1 MWDLVIAELQSGCS
15 ATAEQGMM
23 AAARKV
29 LACVSPRETPE
40 TRTRLLKCLIHF
52 CPDGSMLHNVLKI
65 LDAYDDFSFAI
76 RTCWMHEGLCVLDE
90 AQWFARLDT
99 LHERGE
105 HVLKESVQMVP
116 RSARR
121 RLEVTLSSRHEWCI
135 SRQRS
140 WGLPIPVFYH
150 KITNEPLISEES
162 IDHLQ
167 SILKTYVVK
176 NDKDEILR
184 EGADCWWDLSVREL
198 LPPSLQDQEDEYEKG
213 TDTLDVRFDIGTRCC
228 QIWLSQTKTDKF
240 VWFQSS
246 LLTSLAMQETAP
258 YKNVSTHGF
267 TLDERGSKMS
277 KSLGNTVV
285 PNDFINGCIMSVPM
299 ADNEVKS
306 KKQSKI
312 TRSTTQKMKHSKVP
326 AYGADVLRFWMAT
339 TDYTSDVS
347 IGPRAVGKAS
357 DALRKVRNT
366 HAVRH
371 QKMQLTVDRYMLHEL
386 NSLAHSVSAAYDAFA
401 FSLAQHSLS
410 HFISTDLS
418 ALYMEAAKD
427 RLYCDEAD
435 SQARRSAQTVLW
447 LSLQALTQALVPVVP
462 HTAEDIRLHWISQL
476 QGDIPLE
483 DVPAVCS

>member
-1 MWDLVIAELQSGCS
+1 MC
-15 ATAEQGMM
+15 
-23 AAARKV
+23 
-29 LACVSPRETPE
+29 
-40 TRTRLLKCLIHF
+40 
-52 CPDGSMLHNVLKI
+52 
-65 LDAYDDFSFAI
+65 
-76 RTCWMHEGLCVLDE
+76 GLTV
-90 AQWFARLDT
+90 A
-99 LHERGE
+99 
-105 HVLKESVQMVP
+105 
-116 RSARR
+116 
-121 RLEVTLSSRHEWCI
+121 
-135 SRQRS
+135 
-140 WGLPIPVFYH
+140 
-150 KITNEPLISEES
+150 
-162 IDHLQ
+162 
-167 SILKTYVVK
+167 VV
-176 NDKDEILR
+176 
-184 EGADCWWDLSVREL
+184 
-198 LPPSLQDQEDEYEKG
+198 
-213 TDTLDVRFDIGTRCC
+213 GTRCC

-246 LLTSLAMQETAP
+246 LLTSIAMLETAP
-258 YKNVSTHGF
+258 YKNVITHGF

-285 PNDFINGCIMSVPM
+285 SSDFINGCIMSVPM

-326 AYGADVLRFWMAT
+326 AYGADVLRFWVAT

-347 IGPRAVGKAS
+347 IGPSVVGKAS
-357 DALRKVRNT
+357 DALRKGTCFALRGNLQDFDPAQ
-366 HAVRH
+366 HAVPH

-386 NSLAHSVSAAYDAFA
+386 NSLAHSGSAAYDAFA

-427 RLYCDEAD
+427 RLYCDAAD
-435 SQARRSAQTVLW
+435 SQTRRSAQTVLW

-483 DVPAVCS
+483 DVLGIQPSAKEWENHDLARDWTAIRQLRLEVNRVVEKMRQAGRVGSQLECSVSVIASESDPRMQTLLFPHNRSSSELPDVFRCSSAEIVDLENDIENAEQYKADCQRSMGTNEAPINITLVLT